1 MAYDARTL
9 VQRWFN
15 EVWNDR
21 RDESIDEL
29 MASESV
35 GHVEGGTVDGRDG
48 FRKMRAMFLSA
59 IPDVRIDLEDII
71 ADGDRA
77 AVRWRARGTHS
88 GEGFG
93 FPPTNRPVDFIGS
106 SWFHV
111 RDGQVF
117 EGWDT
122 WNLHGLLGELQGAQA
137 DAKKLF

>member
-1 MAYDARTL
+1 MAYDARAL
-9 VQRWFN
+9 VQRWFD
-15 EVWNDR
+15 EVWNKR

-29 MASESV
+29 MASQSV
-35 GHVEGGTVDGRDG
+35 GHVEGGTVDGPDG

-59 IPDVRIDLEDII
+59 IPDVRIDLEDIV

-93 FPPTNRPVDFIGS
+93 IPPTDRPVDFTGS

-111 RDGQVF
+111 RDGKF
-117 EGWDT
+117 IEGWDT
-122 WNLHGLLGELQGAQA
+122 WNLHGLLGELQAPPA
-137 DAKKLF
+137 EVKKLF